1 MRAGAVKRG
10 RRQTNHMGTPQHMND
25 NRIFFLQPIYL
36 FIALLVATTV
46 LWGCPKAPQQALDDA
61 TQALFDARERSDCAE
76 EKFRAA
82 EELLK
87 EAHELVEKKEY
98 DAAERKARAAERLAN
113 EAREY
118 ADANWE
124 DCQRR
129 LELARQAGANTNITE
144 QTLRPEESELVEE
157 LRLMTV
163 YFPYDSSE
171 ISEESQSALEEN
183 IRWLRRNPDAVVV
196 LEGHTDER
204 GTPEYNLA
212 LGERRAHFVRRYL
225 VQRGVDD
232 QRLMILSYGEEK
244 PVAFGQSES
253 DFARNRRVEFI
264 PRN

>member
-1 MRAGAVKRG
+1 MTA
-10 RRQTNHMGTPQHMND
+10 
-25 NRIFFLQPIYL
+25 
-36 FIALLVATTV
+36 ALCAAMV

-61 TQALFDARERSDCAE
+61 AQALLDARDRSDCAE

-82 EELLK
+82 EALLQ
-87 EAHELVEKKEY
+87 EAHELVEQKQY
-98 DAAERKARAAERLAN
+98 DAAERKARAAERLAR

-129 LELARQAGANTNITE
+129 KELARQAGMRTEITE
-144 QTLRPEESELVEE
+144 ETVRPGQNGQIEE

-163 YFPYDSSE
+163 YFPYDSAE
-171 ISEESQSALEEN
+171 ISDQSHQALEDN
-183 IRWLRRNPDAVVV
+183 IRWLRQNPGVTLL

-232 QRLMILSYGEEK
+232 KRLIILSYGEEK
-244 PVAFGQSES
+244 PVAFGQSEA

-264 PRN
+264 PQK